1 MTMPRDFKK
10 LNAELGMEFDRYI
23 IEHPTWAL
31 KHIPQGAQVA
41 LQIEG
46 NAAFNTWSRRL
57 AEQARDP
64 DQQVVFVWIRKLAPV
79 RSRILKAEV
88 RRAA

>member
-1 MTMPRDFKK
+1 MPRDFKK

-46 NAAFNTWSRRL
+46 NAAFILGAVGLPNRR
-57 AEQARDP
+57 EIQTNR
-64 DQQVVFVWIRKLAPV
+64 
-79 RSRILKAEV
+79 
-88 RRAA
+88 